1 MTTASQPAISI
12 IIPVYRGGDKFE
24 RSYLSAIAALS
35 PGDELIIVIDGD
47 PAGTPLPKASNYLR
61 IYQTPTRSGPAAAR
75 NLGAKYASGD
85 VLFFVD
91 ADVAIP
97 QTALAAIRD
106 VFSQNPEISALIG
119 SYDDAPSEKNF
130 LSQYRNLL
138 HHFVHQN
145 ASADASTFWGACGAV
160 QKDVFLQSG
169 GFDETLYDQPAIEDI
184 EFGYRLKAA
193 GYRIRLE
200 KTLQVKH
207 LKRWTATSIITT
219 DLFQRAVPWT
229 ELILQNNHLLNDL
242 NTDSKS
248 RISIVL
254 SFLLIIFGLLS
265 FALPMLSILAGSVA
279 ALLLLIN
286 QKVYRFFRQ
295 KRGFWFALRVVPW
308 HWLYFLISGTGFAIG
323 LLKHLSK
330 KKKKVTAPAT
340 LRLRSGSG

>member
-1 MTTASQPAISI
+1 M
-12 IIPVYRGGDKFE
+12 
-24 RSYLSAIAALS
+24 
-35 PGDELIIVIDGD
+35 IDGD
-47 PAGTPLPKASNYLR
+47 PAGTPLPKTSEHLK

-75 NLGAKYASGD
+75 NLGAKCASGD

-91 ADVAIP
+91 ADVAVP
-97 QTALAAIRD
+97 QTTLAAIRD
-106 VFSQNPEISALIG
+106 VFNQLPEVSALIG

-138 HHFVHQN
+138 HHFVHQTGN
-145 ASADASTFWGACGAV
+145 EAASTFWGACGAV
-160 QKDVFLQSG
+160 RKDVFLQSG

-184 EFGYRLKAA
+184 EFGYRLKTA

-254 SFLLIIFGLLS
+254 SFLLIIFGVLT

-279 ALLLLIN
+279 AVLFIIN
-286 QKVYRFFRQ
+286 RTAYRFFFR
-295 KRGFWFALRVVPW
+295 KRGFWFALRTVPW

-323 LLKHLSK
+323 LLKHLSNRP
-330 KKKKVTAPAT
+330 KKVTAPAT
-340 LRLRSGSG
+340 LRLRSGSGGKSDSEIHAHK